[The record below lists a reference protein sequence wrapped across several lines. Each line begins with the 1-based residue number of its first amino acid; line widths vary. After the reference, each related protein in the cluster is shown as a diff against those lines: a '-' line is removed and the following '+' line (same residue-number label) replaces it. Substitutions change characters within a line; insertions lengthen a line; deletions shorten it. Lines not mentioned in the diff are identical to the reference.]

1 MCPGAAQNPSPCL
14 EWLMLTSLFAYLL
27 FAALALAAIGL
38 ALLPLALL
46 SGLWAG
52 WGVRRHRE
60 QACDIDRLLKD
71 DHDFG
76 ALSADHRSKKTG
88 NAHQASASGNNASSH
103 TVRSTHF
110 TRRET

>member
-1 MCPGAAQNPSPCL
+1 
-14 EWLMLTSLFAYLL
+14 MLTSPLAYLL
-27 FAALALAAIGL
+27 FAALTLVAIGL

-52 WGVRRHRE
+52 LTARKHRE
-60 QACDIDRLLKD
+60 QARDIDRLLKD
-71 DHDFG
+71 DHGFG

-88 NAHQASASGNNASSH
+88 NAHQASASGTNASSH